1 MANTWRRSWNRTFL
15 HPACDRIL
23 LSLWLAAAGAS
34 GASSFLGEGNIH
46 REETVFLYSFS
57 ASTTGGGR
65 ITVRI
70 DALVFGS
77 WISSSSLLRYC
88 GFPACLGLRQNVFEI
103 HSLITSQLFPQLY
116 DNPAIGRR
124 RTVIPQPQRS
134 AQLVVTTLIQ
144 DALTGCSAPALLTDP
159 RPTTALDFHIAMK
172 KELYPTCHG
181 QNHPQV
187 KSLES
192 RWKIRTV

>member
-1 MANTWRRSWNRTFL
+1 MDAFEQDKAQFL
-15 HPACDRIL
+15 VKL
-23 LSLWLAAAGAS
+23 LIEHAIVYGL
-34 GASSFLGEGNIH
+34 FYQK
-46 REETVFLYSFS
+46 RPVTCQK
-57 ASTTGGGR
+57 
-65 ITVRI
+65 
-70 DALVFGS
+70 
-77 WISSSSLLRYC
+77 LLYC

-192 RWKIRTV
+192 QWKIRTV